1 MAEYAIREMRS
12 DDRLDVAELICLSTN
27 SWYQT
32 HGREL
37 IFNGGPQTTELYYDV
52 YHQLEG
58 SSGIVAEDARTS
70 RVIGSCFQH
79 IRPTHVSLGI
89 MNVHP
94 NHFSRGVAGAL
105 LRHILQTAENLD
117 RPVRLVSSAMNLDSF
132 SLYTHAGFV
141 PRRAYQDM
149 WMRVPSR
156 GLNMKLPGISQVRDA
171 VLADAPRMAAL
182 EMEVSHVRRDGD
194 YRSFIENEMG
204 IWHVSVFEGEDGQ
217 LDGFLVSCAHPG
229 CNMLG
234 PGVMRSDDEVAL
246 ALIVSELNQHRG
258 RAPVFLLPVERNTLV
273 ARAYDWGARNC
284 EVHFAQVRGEF
295 VPFDGITMPTFM
307 PETA

>member
-1 MAEYAIREMRS
+1 MAEFAIREMRPE
-12 DDRLDVAELICLSTN
+12 DRLDVAELICLSTN
-27 SWYQT
+27 SWYSS

-37 IFNGGPQTTELYYDV
+37 VFTGGPQATELHYDV
-52 YHQLEG
+52 YHALEG

-70 RVIGSCFQH
+70 RLIGSCFQH

-94 NHFSRGVAGAL
+94 NHFGRGVAGAL
-105 LRHILQTAENLD
+105 LRNIIQTAEALD
-117 RPVRLVSSAMNLDSF
+117 RPVRLVSSAMNLDSY
-132 SLYTHAGFV
+132 SLYTHSGFV
-141 PRRAYQDM
+141 PRCAFQDM
-149 WMRVPSR
+149 WMKVPSR
-156 GLNMKLPGISQVRDA
+156 GFGVKVQGVSQVRDA
-171 VLADAPRMAAL
+171 VLADIPLMAAL
-182 EMEVSHVRRDGD
+182 EMEVSHVRRDSD
-194 YRSFIENEMG
+194 YRHFIENPLG

-234 PGVMRSDDEVAL
+234 PGVMRNDDEVAT
-246 ALIVSELNQHRG
+246 ALLVAELNQHKG

-273 ARAYDWGARNC
+273 CRAYDWGARNC
-284 EVHFAQVRGEF
+284 EIHFAQVRGEF
-295 VPFDGITMPTFM
+295 TPFDGITMPTFM